1 MNSNSTVIW
10 VLKMS
15 LDNIE
20 EVSHD
25 LVWGSRSINEEE
37 VIVGDSSVDEM
48 LLIILLLIEP
58 DDLGHPNAL
67 EDISILAWVMAIS
80 LPLVSVLNWSHECDE
95 FAWDDPVEVSILD
108 SLIVLVLLDIE
119 GPEVI
124 PSEPDGVLESLQTV
138 E

>member
-80 LPLVSVLNWSHECDE
+80 LPLVSVLNWSHKCDE

-124 PSEPDGVLESLQTV
+124 PSEPYGVLESLQTV